1 MTLELPDL
9 PYSHDALEN
18 NGMCKETME
27 FHHDL
32 HHKAYVDNGN
42 KLLAGSEFE
51 GKDIEA
57 IITSSFNK
65 ESKENGELYGSIKP
79 KEICNLIKSVS
90 KADVNPS
97 QIILKEDLNKI
108 SN

>member
-42 KLLAGSEFE
+42 KLLAGSEYE

-57 IITSSFNK
+57 IIFA
-65 ESKENGELYGSIKP
+65 KENFKRVYQKI
-79 KEICNLIKSVS
+79 
-90 KADVNPS
+90 
-97 QIILKEDLNKI
+97 KI
-108 SN
+108 SIIACLP